1 MARGIGFDLG
11 THTLRALVVER
22 KGPVLELLRAVEIP
36 VAGDDEEAVLA
47 ATSEL
52 SCVGKAAGAR
62 FSVSGK
68 DVIIRYT
75 QVPPVAAWRMR
86 LLLDLEV
93 KEMAHQ
99 AGSPLAA
106 DYNIVGG
113 GKGDQ
118 EMVLV
123 AVAREHFL
131 SSRFEAV
138 RKGVGEPKSAMPGS
152 VALFNAW
159 MTAGALHEGEVVM
172 LADIGE
178 RNTEIVLLKDGELLF
193 ARNLS
198 AGGGI
203 FTDAVAGV
211 MGVDRDAAVAL
222 KAELGHVDPKARGSY
237 ASGKAEKVSN
247 AMLGPAGQL
256 ASMMQSSL
264 AFARAQSG
272 DPQLK
277 PARLCISGGG
287 AALKGLAAYLESA
300 LSIPCSRFQPASGLD
315 TSRLPEEERQEF
327 ERDPGRFVI
336 ALGLAAAEGAK
347 QAFTVDLVPAAVQK
361 SRKFG
366 TDGVWRWVAAVLLV
380 GFLGWT
386 WWDHMG
392 RAADITSQVSSARV
406 KAQAARRRDEEY
418 RKELAEVARLNARQK
433 LLVGETET
441 ASAFALGA
449 LLVQQSAPD
458 GVWIEQ
464 VDARRGP
471 FPKDPNDPKLGKE
484 VKTLLTISGEVMS
497 VDVQFET
504 ALQQMLDGIR
514 ARQPGARVRIIKQ
527 SAPSGAGAKKLG
539 FTIEADLFPA
549 TAEAVADAAG
559 GN

>member
-1 MARGIGFDLG
+1 MTRGIGLDLG
-11 THTLRALVVER
+11 THSLRALVVER
-22 KGPVLELLRAVEIP
+22 KGPILEILRALEVP
-36 VAGDDEEAVLA
+36 VAGEGEDAVLA
-47 ATSEL
+47 ATAEL
-52 SCVGKAAGAR
+52 SRLGKAAGAR

-75 QVPPVAAWRMR
+75 QVPPVAPWRMR

-113 GKGDQ
+113 GKGEQ
-118 EMVLV
+118 ETVLV
-123 AVAREHFL
+123 AVAREPFL
-131 SSRFEAV
+131 AARFDALRNSSGEA
-138 RKGVGEPKSAMPGS
+138 RSAMPGS
-152 VALFNAW
+152 IALFNAW
-159 MTAGALHEGEVVM
+159 LTAGALHEGEVVM

-178 RNTEIVLLKDGELLF
+178 RNTEVVLLKDGELLF

-198 AGGGI
+198 AGGAL

-211 MGVDRDAAVAL
+211 MGTDRDAAAQL
-222 KAELGHVDPKARGSY
+222 KAEHGNVDPKARGSY

-256 ASMMQSSL
+256 ASMLQSSL

-287 AALKGLAAYLESA
+287 AALKGLTAYLESA
-300 LSIPCSRFQPASGLD
+300 LSIKCSRFQPDSGLD
-315 TSRLPEEERQEF
+315 ASKLPEDERVEF

-347 QAFTVDLVPAAVQK
+347 QAFTVDLVPSALKK
-361 SRKFG
+361 SREFSR
-366 TDGVWRWVAAVLLV
+366 DGLWRWVAAVVLV
-380 GFLGWT
+380 GFLGWS
-386 WWDHMG
+386 WWDQSG
-392 RAADITSQVSSARV
+392 RATDISTQVSAARV

-418 RKELAEVARLNARQK
+418 RKELAAVASLNARQK

-441 ASAFALGA
+441 ACAFALGA

-514 ARQPGARVRIIKQ
+514 SRHQGARVRIIKQ

-539 FTIEADLFPA
+539 FTIEADLFPD
-549 TAEAVADAAG
+549 TAEAVNDAAG